1 MQDLTR
7 DTISE
12 NLSKRLVPQPAV
24 TLPVISAPVKPI
36 LSPAEVRKNEIL
48 ATLGCLQPL
57 PAKPAEMTFV
67 QNLSSSVDIFVKPA
81 TSSVAA
87 AVVEAATSVA
97 AATSVSLTV
106 PSSSSSPTSKA
117 LRSQHYKTFLYFLTD
132 AVAK

>member
-87 AVVEAATSVA
+87 AVVA

>member
-1 MQDLTR
+1 MQDLTTR

-12 NLSKRLVPQPAV
+12 NLSKRLVPPQPAV

-81 TSSVAA
+81 ASSVAA
-87 AVVEAATSVA
+87 AAA
-97 AATSVSLTV
+97 AATSVSPTV

-117 LRSQHYKTFLYFLTD
+117 LRSQHCKTFFLLFH
-132 AVAK
+132 

>member
-12 NLSKRLVPQPAV
+12 NLSKRLVPPQPAV

-87 AVVEAATSVA
+87 AVVA
-97 AATSVSLTV
+97 AATSVSPTV

-117 LRSQHYKTFLYFLTD
+117 LRSQHCKTFFYFFTD